1 MLLPGKLQGLDFVE
15 INPRLGDGVEAVLT
29 AKTGMSL
36 VEAMLGQPQTI
47 PEEDLVPFNQ
57 TAKKQEE

>member
-1 MLLPGKLQGLDFVE
+1 ME

-36 VEAMLGQPQTI
+36 VEAMLGKPQTI

-57 TAKKQEE
+57 SVKNQEE